1 MVIALATVLGV
12 IVGIVIGAI
21 GMHAVRRRQGDEFR
35 ALSAEA
41 LAASSEQFLTL
52 AELRFG
58 ALEDAAGR
66 ESQAREKAVND
77 LVTPIDTRLGTLQDA
92 LVELDRRRT
101 ADSAR
106 LTEMLG
112 QLHLT
117 TNSLQSET
125 KILATAMKDTRARG
139 SWGELQLQRVV
150 ELAGMVEHCD
160 FVTQAT
166 FDGENGALR
175 PDLVVRLPQSK
186 AVVVD
191 SKVPMQAY
199 LEAVNC
205 NDPATERALL
215 ERHAKAVATHVEQLR
230 RRDYSTYVDGALDF
244 VVMFVPGDAFLTAA
258 FEAQPSLFDDAI
270 GRGVFL
276 ATPGTLI
283 ALLRAI
289 AYGWRQERLAESSA
303 EIAQLGQDLHQRVAV
318 FAEHLA
324 KVGRSLDGAS
334 KSYNEAIGSLEGR
347 VLVTARKLA
356 EHGVSSAKQI
366 PASTPLETVT
376 RPLTAAEFDPGFGA
390 PTETPHYA

>member
-1 MVIALATVLGV
+1 MVIALATVMGV
-12 IVGIVIGAI
+12 VVGIVIGAI

-66 ESQAREKAVND
+66 ESQAREKVVND

-92 LVELDRRRT
+92 LVELDRSRT

-106 LTEMLG
+106 LTELLG
-112 QLHLT
+112 QLSVT

-160 FVTQAT
+160 FITQTT
-166 FDGENGALR
+166 FEGENGALR

-205 NDPATERALL
+205 HDPAIERGLL
-215 ERHAKAVATHVEQLR
+215 EQHAKAVALHVDQLR

-258 FEAQPSLFDDAI
+258 FEARPSLFDDAI

-289 AYGWRQERLAESSA
+289 AYGWRQEQLTESSA
-303 EIAQLGQDLHQRVAV
+303 EIARLGQELHQRVAK

-324 KVGRSLDGAS
+324 KVGKSLDGAS
-334 KSYNEAIGSLEGR
+334 KSYNDAIASLESR
-347 VLVTARKLA
+347 VLVTTRKLA
-356 EHGVSSAKQI
+356 DHGVSSAREI
-366 PASTPLETVT
+366 PSPTALATVAQ
-376 RPLTAAEFDPGFGA
+376 PLTAAEFNPEIGPSTQPEPD
-390 PTETPHYA
+390 